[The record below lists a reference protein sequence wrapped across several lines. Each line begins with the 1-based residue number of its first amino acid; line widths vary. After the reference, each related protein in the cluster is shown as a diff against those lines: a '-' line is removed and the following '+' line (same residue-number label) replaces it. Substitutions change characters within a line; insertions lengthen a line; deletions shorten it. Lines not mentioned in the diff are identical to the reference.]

1 MDANELLKGWPGW
14 AKANAARVLASPAWR
29 ITTQYDGNPAVLT
42 RGAEMPS
49 PAISLSV
56 KLNDA
61 PKVVTFAPSPLF
73 PDLWLLRDRLD
84 ALPPEV
90 LLALVEREC
99 GTLFQFFEDLGRQS
113 FSIEGVSDH
122 PATSMVFSLA
132 TADGEVCYALDLSPE
147 AEMAAGQLSNLDV
160 THESIRSL
168 TREITPCHATIEMT
182 TDDVSAL
189 QAGDC
194 LTLPDP
200 SGSGWLLEVPS
211 DGLVR
216 IVAPTRRMVT
226 FAEIA
231 DDALGPVPTSDTVE
245 IVRNGKIIAKGAFAK
260 LGEAQAV
267 KITDVRQET

>member
-56 KLNDA
+56 RLNDA

-73 PDLWLLRDRLD
+73 PDLWLLRDRLGG
-84 ALPPEV
+84 LPPEV
-90 LLALVEREC
+90 LLALVEKEC
-99 GTLFQFFEDLGRQS
+99 GALFQFFEDLGRQS

-122 PATSMVFSLA
+122 PATGMVFSLA

-147 AEMAAGQLSNLDV
+147 VEMAAGQLSNLDV

-168 TREITPCHATIEMT
+168 TREITACHATLEMT
-182 TDDVSAL
+182 GDETSAL

-194 LTLPDP
+194 LALPDP
-200 SGSGWLLEVPS
+200 PGSAWLLDTPS

-216 IVAPTRRMVT
+216 IVTPELRTVT
-226 FAEIA
+226 FAELA
-231 DDALGPVPTSDTVE
+231 DDEIGPVPPTDAVE
-245 IVRNGKIIAKGAFAK
+245 IVCNGKVLATGVFAK
-260 LGEAQAV
+260 LGEAQVV